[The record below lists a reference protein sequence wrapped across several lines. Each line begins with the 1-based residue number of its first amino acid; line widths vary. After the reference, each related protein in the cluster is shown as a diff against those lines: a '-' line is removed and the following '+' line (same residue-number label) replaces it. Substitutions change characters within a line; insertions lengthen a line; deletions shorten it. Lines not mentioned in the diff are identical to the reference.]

1 MRKGTVILIKVFTA
15 NTPIL
20 CPLHKINTKAWQK
33 LQRNLQ
39 RVPQQSHKIFGMCE
53 LRTGL
58 KQGTVIR
65 LCLRR
70 LRSHDAGSKSQTLS
84 TSIPFLKSRTY
95 SYELNSWTRRP
106 TDTLGFK
113 HKWAL
118 VSRIACYAVANQAQW
133 DLRAPF
139 NGSPGATVLK
149 TFPRHCGSQTWERGQ
164 EVSASGLTVLDW
176 RVCRWFTFLQHGKLR
191 IESLNTLYTAVYKM
205 TLVI

>member
-1 MRKGTVILIKVFTA
+1 MRKGSVAVIKVFTA

-20 CPLHKINTKAWQK
+20 CPLHKINTEAWQK

-39 RVPQQSHKIFGMCE
+39 RVPQQSHKIFGVCE
-53 LRTGL
+53 LRTGT

-65 LCLRR
+65 LCLRP
-70 LRSHDAGSKSQTLS
+70 LRSYDAGSKSQTLN
-84 TSIPFLKSRTY
+84 TSIPFLKSQTY

-118 VSRIACYAVANQAQW
+118 VSMIACYSVANQAQW

-139 NGSPGATVLK
+139 NGSRVQQCW
-149 TFPRHCGSQTWERGQ
+149 RHFLGIVAHRHERGDRKCLLLIWLFWTG
-164 EVSASGLTVLDW
+164 ESAGGL
-176 RVCRWFTFLQHGKLR
+176 H
-191 IESLNTLYTAVYKM
+191 S
-205 TLVI
+205 